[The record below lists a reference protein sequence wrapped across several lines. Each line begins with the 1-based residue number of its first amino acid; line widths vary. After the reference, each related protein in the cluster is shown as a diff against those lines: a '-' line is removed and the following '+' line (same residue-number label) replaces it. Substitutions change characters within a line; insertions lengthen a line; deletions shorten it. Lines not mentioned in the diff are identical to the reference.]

1 MSQVKNTPDAVSA
14 ALIVASGPATLQ
26 AMPRNPP
33 DLPALPTVR
42 TIGLMQP
49 MTWLVLAW
57 RDMGRAGWVSFAHGL
72 VLALVGAAILA
83 VGHHR
88 FWLLAGALSGFL
100 VVAPVLATSL
110 YALSRALERAEP
122 ATWGVVLKTWLNWQN
137 HHTKKWG
144 SDYWCM
150 LQFGALLAL
159 AATGWVLT
167 SAALITL
174 LAPVPIATPLDF
186 LRYVVLAREGWLFE
200 IWLAL
205 GSLMAAPIFASSVV
219 AMPLLLDRRATL
231 RQAVLTSWQ
240 AVLCNPLPMA
250 FWAALILGFTLLG
263 LGSLL
268 LGLVAVMPM
277 LGHASW
283 HAYRDLV
290 DASSL
295 PERDAGA
302 IAPRDSGVAP

>member
-1 MSQVKNTPDAVSA
+1 MHNSLSAPFFPVPMPHTRLPLPD
-14 ALIVASGPATLQ
+14 
-26 AMPRNPP
+26 
-33 DLPALPTVR
+33 VR

-49 MTWLVLAW
+49 LTWLVLAW
-57 RDMGRAGWVSFAHGL
+57 RDMARAGWISFAHGL
-72 VLALVGAAILA
+72 AMALFGALILA
-83 VGHHR
+83 VAHNR

-110 YALSRALERAEP
+110 YALSRALERRESANL
-122 ATWGVVLKTWLNWQN
+122 GVVLKTWFNWQN
-137 HHTKKWG
+137 SHVNKWG
-144 SDYWCM
+144 NDYWCM
-150 LQFGALLAL
+150 VQFGALLAL
-159 AATGWVLT
+159 AASGWVMT

-174 LAPVPIATPLDF
+174 LAPVPIETPLDF
-186 LRYVVLAREGWLFE
+186 LRHVVMARDGWLFE

-231 RQAVLTSWQ
+231 LQAVLTSWQ
-240 AVLCNPLPMA
+240 AVVVNPLPMA
-250 FWAALILGFTLLG
+250 FWAAIILGFTLLG

-268 LGLVAVMPM
+268 LGLIAVMPM

-295 PERDAGA
+295 PERDLAAPAAPTRTPGGA
-302 IAPRDSGVAP
+302 S

>member
-1 MSQVKNTPDAVSA
+1 
-14 ALIVASGPATLQ
+14 
-26 AMPRNPP
+26 MPRKPLP
-33 DLPALPTVR
+33 LPAVR
-42 TIGLMQP
+42 TIGP
-49 MTWLVLAW
+49 MRPLAW
-57 RDMGRAGWVSFAHGL
+57 LALGWRDIARAGWISFAHGL
-72 VLALVGAAILA
+72 ALALLGAAIFTVA
-83 VGHHR
+83 HNR

-110 YALSRALERAEP
+110 YALSRALERGERANL
-122 ATWGVVLKTWLNWQN
+122 GVVLKTWLNWQDSHVN
-137 HHTKKWG
+137 KWG
-144 SDYWCM
+144 NDYWCM

-159 AATGWVLT
+159 AATGWVVT

-174 LAPVPIATPLDF
+174 LAPVPIQTPVDF
-186 LRYVVLAREGWLFE
+186 LRHVVLAPDGRLFGL
-200 IWLAL
+200 WLAL

-231 RQAVLTSWQ
+231 LQAVLTSWQ
-240 AVLCNPLPMA
+240 AVLANPLPMA
-250 FWAALILGFTLLG
+250 LWAALILGFTLLG

-268 LGLVAVMPM
+268 LGLIPVMPM

-295 PERDAGA
+295 PQRGDA
-302 IAPRDSGVAP
+302 P